1 MHRLLVLAA
10 TGLVALVL
18 GGSAMAWSW
27 PTDGDVLKPFVLG
40 GDAYAAGQHRGLDVA
55 GSEGSPVRAPAGGT
69 VSFAGSL
76 PTYGRGVTIQTADGY
91 AVTLV
96 HLGSIGVAKG
106 DVVAEGASI
115 GTVGWSGDAEHAVPS
130 IHLGVRVA
138 SLAEGYVDPLGLL
151 PPRPVPAPPPAQAP
165 APVAS
170 APPVTAA
177 PSAAVAVPAPASPP
191 PPAAASSPASA
202 VTPAPPPTQTAASP
216 AVAPVAAG
224 PAGVAAPA
232 SQASAAA
239 SGPPEVVAPSS
250 GLTVTP
256 GAAGATRGEG
266 STSFRVESRGAVAR
280 PANAATGRA
289 AKLHATRIDTPTS
302 TRATSRPTDAAVS
315 DVQARGTRASS
326 SPDVGAAPRR
336 PALATSPFAGD
347 PPATLV
353 ERPGRTPRPVGVSS
367 AAPAPERRDAAATP
381 APEPT
386 RPLAAQT
393 ESTDGRVRHGVA
405 AAAALLLLLV
415 AAAAARAARRIG
427 GNGAVLRHHADL
439 LRQLHAAHR
448 ARLHDRGGGRVRT
461 PSTAARS

>member
-10 TGLVALVL
+10 TGLAALAL

-27 PTDGDVLKPFVLG
+27 PTDGDVLRPFVLG

-106 DVVAEGASI
+106 DAVAEGAAI
-115 GTVGWSGDAEHAVPS
+115 GTVGWSGDAEHEVPS
-130 IHLGVRVA
+130 VHLGVRVA
-138 SLAEGYVDPLGLL
+138 SQAEGYVDPLGLL

-165 APVAS
+165 APVAA
-170 APPVTAA
+170 APPVSAA

-191 PPAAASSPASA
+191 PPAAASPPASA
-202 VTPAPPPTQTAASP
+202 VTPAPPPTPAAASP

-224 PAGVAAPA
+224 PAGVAATA

-239 SGPPEVVAPSS
+239 SASSEVVAPSS

-256 GAAGATRGEG
+256 GAADATQGEG
-266 STSFRVESRGAVAR
+266 TTSFRVESRGAAAR
-280 PANAATGRA
+280 PANAATGRG
-289 AKLHATRIDTPTS
+289 AKLHPTRVDTPTS
-302 TRATSRPTDAAVS
+302 TRATSRPTHAAVS
-315 DVQARGTRASS
+315 DAQSRGARASS
-326 SPDVGAAPRR
+326 SSHLGAAPRR
-336 PALATSPFAGD
+336 
-347 PPATLV
+347 TLV
-353 ERPGRTPRPVGVSS
+353 ERPGPTPRSVGVSS
-367 AAPAPERRDAAATP
+367 VAPARKRRDAAA

-393 ESTDGRVRHGVA
+393 ESTDGRVRHGVV

-448 ARLHDRGGGRVRT
+448 ARLHDRGG
-461 PSTAARS
+461 